1 MTHRTRTIRQRQLFD
16 PNGPNHVLEGDRKT
30 ELLALLAHLI
40 REAATNQ
47 APSEGEGHEQDHG

>member
-16 PNGPNHVLEGDRKT
+16 PDGPDHVLEGDRKT
-30 ELLALLAHLI
+30 ELLALLARLI

-47 APSEGEGHEQDHG
+47 AASEGEGHEQDHG

>member
-1 MTHRTRTIRQRQLFD
+1 MQLAG
-16 PNGPNHVLEGDRKT
+16 GPNHVLEGDRKT